1 MSNGWSAVGGQTES
15 AYIEFDSK
23 DGDHLGHTVT
33 QKLENYGITTNK
45 VPTESLRLL
54 HRVGSRRFGRLLSNR
69 TRYRFNRFPYRSGGT
84 SSFIHHQAH
93 SWNC

>member
-1 MSNGWSAVGGQTES
+1 MSNGWSALRGQTES
-15 AYIEFDSK
+15 AYMKFDHT

-33 QKLENYGITTNK
+33 QKLHSCGI
-45 VPTESLRLL
+45 VADRAMTESLRLL

-69 TRYRFNRFPYRSGGT
+69 TRYRLNRLPDISDGT
-84 SSFIHHQAH
+84 SGVIHNQAH